1 MAASSGQ
8 GAASIRGQQLYK
20 RKITSVL
27 DYVAKGLGVRIVGA
41 PGSGRTSLLKSV
53 VTKLEEDGA
62 TVYTMFAAPALA
74 AVPFAGVLSLGLDL
88 RSRTIGIL
96 GIVDLLSVQ
105 MARSGMHLIAI
116 DDLENLDRE
125 SLAVVDVLRRR
136 TNVPLITTTNDRP
149 FHPRSSG
156 YLGSIPEATVSLAP
170 LEYEQISK
178 LIVETLGHPAE
189 VDVVANV
196 LTKSGGNLRLA
207 IRIIQ
212 TSALSGRVI
221 LKDGRWCMNGTELI
235 NEHLHG
241 TVEALLQGLRP
252 EEVRA
257 LNKMSLLGPSPVDLL
272 VAAVGEDILDNLEYN
287 GLISVIEGPD
297 GALLAAVFPPIVDD
311 YLRAHTLSSRRIL
324 RSAVTD
330 HLVAEPAHHAVQAA
344 TDDMLSASISVLRRE
359 MGSNHAAATRY
370 FQQRRDAFEELCY
383 QRWQSDRSL
392 SNAVAILRVYWG
404 APANP
409 HRIQEVLLQTHT
421 DGGEPGD
428 LFLFT
433 MSVACWQFSHEKNL
447 PGAIAT
453 LEALSA
459 KEPGLR
465 HEAEAVTAFL
475 RTSHGSFPGSMDP
488 LLGDT
493 PGPGSPDG
501 IGATIKSMLELY
513 RLSPQKAQETMD
525 AAGGTPVHPP
535 FESFIRG
542 MAMLSSG
549 REEAALVMAL
559 ECREK
564 ALQNADQ
571 LAFVSQS
578 YVAALS
584 LLHHGL
590 FDEAEYLMGR
600 AFSLGKPGF
609 LVESLHLAMLR
620 LSSLR
625 DAVPATSLGVTAG
638 SGGTEN
644 GPFPGLGTGLHD
656 LAASRPASAKAFDER
671 ASRIIEKSLARG
683 FALEAMHT
691 GLFALGLLPGPR
703 VRGLLQK
710 MLEDRGMTVHHQ
722 LLEVAGAAIEMD
734 LPRLRRLLD
743 SYVLDGDTF
752 QVSMLLRGAEQRCQL
767 SGEPAVASE
776 IRKAAKSFVARFGV
790 VGTLLDFR
798 SEPPGSSLTLREIEV
813 ALVAGQQSNQD
824 IAEQFGISI
833 RTVESH
839 ISNALR
845 KTDTTTRKQL
855 ADLIRNAPKSLT
867 SGAVAASQVI

>member
-1 MAASSGQ
+1 M
-8 GAASIRGQQLYK
+8 
-20 RKITSVL
+20 SVL

-53 VTKLEEDGA
+53 VAKLEEDGA

-74 AVPFAGVLSLGLDL
+74 TVPFAGVLSLGLDL
-88 RSRTIGIL
+88 RSRTVGIL

-105 MARSGMHLIAI
+105 MARTGSHLIAI

-136 TNVPLITTTNDRP
+136 SNVPLITTVNDRP
-149 FHPRSSG
+149 FQPRTSG

-178 LIVETLGHPAE
+178 LITRILGHPAE
-189 VDVVANV
+189 VNVVANV

-207 IRIIQ
+207 VRIIQ
-212 TSALSGRVI
+212 TAALSGRVT
-221 LKDGRWCMNGTELI
+221 LKDGRWCMNSPKLM
-235 NEHLHG
+235 NEHLNG

-257 LNKMSLLGPSPVDLL
+257 LNKMSLLGPSPVDRL
-272 VAAVGEDILDNLEYN
+272 VATVGEDVLDHLEYN
-287 GLISVIEGPD
+287 GLISVIQGPD
-297 GALLAAVFPPIVDD
+297 QSLLAAVFPPIVDD

-324 RSAVTD
+324 RSAVAD
-330 HLVAEPAHHAVQAA
+330 HVVAESGDHPARA
-344 TDDMLSASISVLRRE
+344 TKDDMLSASISVLRKE

-370 FQQRRDAFEELCY
+370 FQQRRDALEESCY
-383 QRWQSDRSL
+383 QRWQCDRSL
-392 SNAVAILRVYWG
+392 PTAVALLRFYWG
-404 APANP
+404 APVDI
-409 HRIQEVLLQTHT
+409 RRVQEVLRRT
-421 DGGEPGD
+421 DTDRGESAD

-433 MSVACWQFSHEKNL
+433 LSLAWWQFSHEKNL
-447 PGAIAT
+447 PGAIGT
-453 LEALSA
+453 MQALSSR
-459 KEPGLR
+459 EPGLQF
-465 HEAEAVTAFL
+465 EAEGFIAFL
-475 RTSHGSFPGSMDP
+475 RASHGSLPHNAELLANDPGNESQ
-488 LLGDT
+488 G
-493 PGPGSPDG
+493 G
-501 IGATIKSMLELY
+501 IIETIRGMLALY
-513 RLSPQKAQETMD
+513 RLDPREAQSKAGLNEG
-525 AAGGTPVHPP
+525 ASVYPP
-535 FESFIRG
+535 FEAFIQG
-542 MAMLSSG
+542 MASLSSG
-549 REEAALVMAL
+549 REEAALVMAI

-564 ALQNADQ
+564 ALQNVDQ
-571 LAFVSQS
+571 FAFVSQS
-578 YVAALS
+578 YIAALA

-609 LVESLHLAMLR
+609 LVESLHVAMLR

-625 DAVPATSLGVTAG
+625 DAVPATSTGVTPG
-638 SGGTEN
+638 FGRRDR
-644 GPFPGLGTGLHD
+644 GPFPGIGTGLHD
-656 LAASRPASAKAFDER
+656 LAASRPASARAFDER
-671 ASRIIEKSLARG
+671 ASRIMEKSLARG

-703 VRGLLQK
+703 VRGHLLAI
-710 MLEDRGMTVHHQ
+710 LEDRGMTVHQQ
-722 LLEVAGAAIEMD
+722 LLTVAGAAIEMD
-734 LPRLRRLLD
+734 LPRLRQLLD
-743 SYVLDGDTF
+743 TYVLDGDTF
-752 QVSMLLRGAEQRCQL
+752 QVAMLLRGAEQRCQL
-767 SGEPAVASE
+767 SGEPAAASE
-776 IRKAAKSFVARFGV
+776 IRKAAKDFSARFGV

-855 ADLIRNAPKSLT
+855 ADLIRNAPKS
-867 SGAVAASQVI
+867 SVSDANEVSQAIS

>member
-1 MAASSGQ
+1 M
-8 GAASIRGQQLYK
+8 
-20 RKITSVL
+20 TSVL

-41 PGSGRTSLLKSV
+41 PGSGRTSLLKGV
-53 VTKLEEDGA
+53 VAKLEEDGA

-88 RSRTIGIL
+88 RSRTVGIL

-105 MARSGMHLIAI
+105 MARTGVHLIAI

-136 TNVPLITTTNDRP
+136 SNVPLITTMNDRP
-149 FHPRSSG
+149 FQPRTSG

-170 LEYEQISK
+170 LEYEQMSK

-221 LKDGRWCMNGTELI
+221 LKDGRWCMNGTTLI

-241 TVEALLQGLRP
+241 TVEALFQGLRP

-257 LNKMSLLGPSPVDLL
+257 LNKMSLLGPSPVDRL
-272 VAAVGEDILDNLEYN
+272 VAAVGEDNLDNLEYN

-330 HLVAEPAHHAVQAA
+330 HVVAEPGHHPAPVDA
-344 TDDMLSASISVLRRE
+344 DDMLSASISVLRKQ

-370 FQQRRDAFEELCY
+370 FQQRRDAFEESCY
-383 QRWQSDRSL
+383 QSWKRDPSL
-392 SNAVAILRVYWG
+392 SNAVAILKVYWG

-409 HRIQEVLLQTHT
+409 HRIHEVLRQTDS

-428 LFLFT
+428 LVLFT
-433 MSVACWQFSHEKNL
+433 MSLACWQLSHEKNL

-453 LEALSA
+453 MQALSS

-465 HEAEAVTAFL
+465 REAEAIIAFL
-475 RTSHGSFPGSMDP
+475 RTSHGGVPVNQDHLFADIPEQGSQ
-488 LLGDT
+488 G
-493 PGPGSPDG
+493 G
-501 IGATIKSMLELY
+501 IIPTIKAMLELY
-513 RLSPQKAQETMD
+513 HLNPRKAQSIMD
-525 AAGGTPVHPP
+525 SAEGNPGFPPV
-535 FESFIRG
+535 ESFIRG
-542 MAMLSSG
+542 MAMLSDG

-559 ECREK
+559 EFREK
-564 ALQNADQ
+564 ALQNVDQ
-571 LAFVSQS
+571 VAFVSQS
-578 YVAALS
+578 YIAALS

-590 FDEAEYLMGR
+590 FDEAEYLAGR

-609 LVESLHLAMLR
+609 LVESLHVAMLR

-625 DAVPATSLGVTAG
+625 DAVPATSLGLTPESNG
-638 SGGTEN
+638 REN
-644 GPFPGLGTGLHD
+644 GPLPGFGTGLHD

-683 FALEAMHT
+683 FVFEAMHT

-703 VRGLLQK
+703 VRSLLQRI
-710 MLEDRGMTVHHQ
+710 LEDRAMTVHQQ
-722 LLEVAGAAIEMD
+722 LLTVAGAAIEMD
-734 LPRLRRLLD
+734 LPRLRHLLD

-776 IRKAAKSFVARFGV
+776 IRRAAKDFAARFGV

-855 ADLIRNAPKSLT
+855 ADLIRNAPKSLAAGT
-867 SGAVAASQVI
+867 IAASQATS

>member
-1 MAASSGQ
+1 MH
-8 GAASIRGQQLYK
+8 K
-20 RKITSVL
+20 HKINIVL
-27 DYVAKGLGVRIVGA
+27 DYVSKGLGVRIVGA

-53 VTKLEEDGA
+53 VAKLEEDGA

-105 MARSGMHLIAI
+105 MARSGVHLLAI

-136 TNVPLITTTNDRP
+136 NNVPLITTMNDRP
-149 FHPRSSG
+149 FQSKTSG
-156 YLGSIPEATVSLAP
+156 YLGCIPEATVSLPP

-178 LIVETLGHPAE
+178 LIMNTLGHPAE
-189 VDVVANV
+189 VDVVARV
-196 LTKSGGNLRLA
+196 LSKSGGNLRLA
-207 IRIIQ
+207 VRIIQ
-212 TSALSGRVI
+212 TSVLSERLI
-221 LKDGRWCMNGTELI
+221 LKDGLWRLNGTKLM

-257 LNKMSLLGPSPVDLL
+257 LNKMSLLGPSPVDRL
-272 VAAVGEDILDNLEYN
+272 VAEVGEDVLDNLEYN
-287 GLISVIEGPD
+287 GLISVIEGRD
-297 GALLAAVFPPIVDD
+297 DALLAAVFPPIVDE
-311 YLRAHTLSSRRIL
+311 YLRAHTLTSRRIL
-324 RSAVTD
+324 QSAVSEHAAAEAGD
-330 HLVAEPAHHAVQAA
+330 HPAPAP
-344 TDDMLSASISVLRRE
+344 TDDMLSASVSMLRTE

-370 FQQRRDAFEELCY
+370 FQQRRDSFEETHY
-383 QRWQSDRSL
+383 QTWVRDRSL
-392 SNAVAILRVYWG
+392 PNAVAVLSVYWG
-404 APANP
+404 VPANP
-409 HRIQEVLLQTHT
+409 HRIQEVLRRT
-421 DGGEPGD
+421 DTDSGELED
-428 LFLFT
+428 LFFFT
-433 MSVACWQFSHEKNL
+433 MSLSWWQFSHEEDL

-453 LEALSA
+453 MQALSS
-459 KEPGLR
+459 KEPRLL
-465 HEAEAVTAFL
+465 HEAEAFAAFL
-475 RTSHGSFPGSMDP
+475 TATHGGMPSDQDHVFADTTELGLQGSIIP
-488 LLGDT
+488 
-493 PGPGSPDG
+493 
-501 IGATIKSMLELY
+501 TIKGMLELY
-513 RLSPQKAQETMD
+513 RLNPQGALSALD
-525 AAGGTPVHPP
+525 AATGTGSFPN

-549 REEAALVMAL
+549 REEEALVMAL
-559 ECREK
+559 ACRDK
-564 ALQNADQ
+564 ALQDFDQ
-571 LAFVSQS
+571 FAFVSQS
-578 YVAALS
+578 YIAALA

-609 LVESLHLAMLR
+609 LVDFLHEAMLR

-625 DAVPATSLGVTAG
+625 NAVPATSLGVAEKSQG
-638 SGGTEN
+638 REV
-644 GPFPGLGTGLHD
+644 GPLPGLGTGLHD

-671 ASRIIEKSLARG
+671 ASRIMEKSLTRG
-683 FALEAMHT
+683 FTFEAKHT

-703 VRGLLQK
+703 VRNLLQNI
-710 MLEDRGMTVHHQ
+710 LDDHGITAHGQ
-722 LLEVAGAAIEMD
+722 LLDIAGAAIDMD
-734 LPRLRRLLD
+734 LPRLRHLLD
-743 SYVLDGDTF
+743 TYVLDGDTY

-776 IRKAAKSFVARFGV
+776 IRRAAEGFAARFRL
-790 VGTLLDFR
+790 VGTLFDFR

-824 IAEQFGISI
+824 IAEHFGISI

-855 ADLIRNAPKSLT
+855 ADLIRNAPKPLA
-867 SGAVAASQVI
+867 SGATEA

>member
-1 MAASSGQ
+1 M
-8 GAASIRGQQLYK
+8 YK
-20 RKITSVL
+20 RKMKSVL
-27 DYVAKGLGVRIVGA
+27 DYVGKGLGVRIVGA

-53 VTKLEEDGA
+53 VAKLEEDGA

-96 GIVDLLSVQ
+96 GIVDVLSVQ
-105 MARSGMHLIAI
+105 MARNGAHLIAI

-136 TNVPLITTTNDRP
+136 RNVPLITTMNDRP
-149 FHPRSSG
+149 FQARSSG

-170 LEYEQISK
+170 LEYEQIGK
-178 LIVETLGHPAE
+178 LITETLGHPAE
-189 VDVVANV
+189 VNVVANV

-207 IRIIQ
+207 VRIIQ
-212 TSALSGRVI
+212 TSALSGRVV
-221 LKDGRWCMNGTELI
+221 LRDGLWCMNGPKLM
-235 NEHLHG
+235 NEHLNG

-257 LNKMSLLGPSPVDLL
+257 LNKMSLLGPSPVDRL
-272 VAAVGEDILDNLEYN
+272 VATVGEDILDNLEYN
-287 GLISVIEGPD
+287 GLISVIQGSH
-297 GALLAAVFPPIVDD
+297 GTLLAAVFPPIVDD

-324 RSAVTD
+324 QSAVTD
-330 HLVAEPAHHAVQAA
+330 QVTADSAGLPVPPA
-344 TDDMLSASISVLRRE
+344 TDDMMSASLSALRTE

-370 FQQRRDAFEELCY
+370 FQQRRDALEESCY
-383 QRWQSDRSL
+383 QTWQNDRSL
-392 SNAVAILRVYWG
+392 SNAVATLRVYWG
-404 APANP
+404 APANI
-409 HRIQEVLLQTHT
+409 HRVQEVLRQTDADH
-421 DGGEPGD
+421 GESGD

-433 MSVACWQFSHEKNL
+433 MSLACWQFSHEKNL
-447 PGAIAT
+447 AGAIAT
-453 LEALSA
+453 MQALAS
-459 KEPGLR
+459 KEPDLR
-465 HEAEAVTAFL
+465 DEADAVTAFL
-475 RTSHGSFPGSMDP
+475 RTSHGGIPGNHDHSFVDSLEHGSQ
-488 LLGDT
+488 G
-493 PGPGSPDG
+493 G
-501 IGATIKSMLELY
+501 IAPAIKGLLELY
-513 RLSPQKAQETMD
+513 RLNPQRAQD
-525 AAGGTPVHPP
+525 ALDFSADAPGYPP
-535 FESFIRG
+535 LKSFIRG
-542 MAMLSSG
+542 MAMLSNG
-549 REEAALVMAL
+549 REDAALVMAL
-559 ECREK
+559 EHREK
-564 ALQNADQ
+564 ALQNVDQ
-571 LAFVSQS
+571 FAFVSHS

-609 LVESLHLAMLR
+609 LVESLHVAMLR

-638 SGGTEN
+638 SSGREN
-644 GPFPGLGTGLHD
+644 GPFPGFGTGLHD
-656 LAASRPASAKAFDER
+656 LAASRPSSAKAFDER

-683 FALEAMHT
+683 FAFEATHT

-703 VRGLLQK
+703 IRGLLQRI
-710 MLEDRGMTVHHQ
+710 LEDRAITVHDQ
-722 LLEVAGAAIEMD
+722 LLAVAGAAIEMD
-734 LPRLRRLLD
+734 LPRLRHLLD
-743 SYVLDGDTF
+743 TYVLDGDTF
-752 QVSMLLRGAEQRCQL
+752 QVSMVLRGAEQRCQL

-776 IRKAAKSFVARFGV
+776 IRRAAKDFAARFGV
-790 VGTLLDFR
+790 VGTLLDFK

-813 ALVAGQQSNQD
+813 ALVAGQHSNQD

-855 ADLIRNAPKSLT
+855 ADLIRNAPKSLA
-867 SGAVAASQVI
+867 SGATEASRSKP

>member
-1 MAASSGQ
+1 MYQ
-8 GAASIRGQQLYK
+8 
-20 RKITSVL
+20 RKMKSVL
-27 DYVAKGLGVRIVGA
+27 NYVAKGLGVRIVGA

-53 VTKLEEDGA
+53 VAKLEEDGA
-62 TVYTMFAAPALA
+62 TVYTMFAAPALST
-74 AVPFAGVLSLGLDL
+74 VPFAGVLSLGLDL

-105 MARSGMHLIAI
+105 MARTGVHLIAI

-136 TNVPLITTTNDRP
+136 NNVPLITTMNDRP
-149 FHPRSSG
+149 FQTRTSA

-178 LIVETLGHPAE
+178 LITKTLGHPAE
-189 VDVVANV
+189 VNVVARV

-207 IRIIQ
+207 VRIIE
-212 TSALSGRVI
+212 TSVLSERLV
-221 LKDGRWCMNGTELI
+221 LKDGWWCMNGSKLM

-257 LNKMSLLGPSPVDLL
+257 LNKLSLLGPSPVDRL

-297 GALLAAVFPPIVDD
+297 ETLLATVFPPIVDD
-311 YLRAHTLSSRRIL
+311 YLRAHTRSSRRIL
-324 RSAVTD
+324 QSAVTD
-330 HLVAEPAHHAVQAA
+330 HVDAEPGVHAVTAA
-344 TDDMLSASISVLRRE
+344 TDDILSAAISVLRKE

-370 FQQRRDAFEELCY
+370 FQQRRDAFEESCY
-383 QRWQSDRSL
+383 QKWERDRSL

-404 APANP
+404 ATANP
-409 HRIQEVLLQTHT
+409 HRIQEVLRRT
-421 DGGEPGD
+421 DSLSGDSGD

-433 MSVACWQFSHEKNL
+433 MSLAWWQFSQEKNL
-447 PGAIAT
+447 PGALAT
-453 LEALSA
+453 MQDLSS
-459 KEPGLR
+459 KEPDLR
-465 HEAEAVTAFL
+465 HQAEAVLAFL
-475 RTSHGSFPGSMDP
+475 RASHGSKSGSQHEGSP
-488 LLGDT
+488 IT
-493 PGPGSPDG
+493 VEPGPQGG
-501 IGATIKSMLELY
+501 IIATITGMLELY
-513 RLSPQKAQETMD
+513 RLQPLDAQSAIDSAEGAAVYPQ
-525 AAGGTPVHPP
+525 

-542 MAMLSSG
+542 MAMLSRG
-549 REEAALVMAL
+549 GEEEALVMAL
-559 ECREK
+559 SSREK
-564 ALQNADQ
+564 ALQDVDQ
-571 LAFVSQS
+571 FAFVSQS
-578 YVAALS
+578 YIAALS

-609 LVESLHLAMLR
+609 LVDSLHVAMLR

-625 DAVPATSLGVTAG
+625 DAIPATSVGATARP
-638 SGGTEN
+638 GGMDN

-671 ASRIIEKSLARG
+671 ASRILESSLERG
-683 FALEAMHT
+683 YVFEAMHT
-691 GLFALGLLPGPR
+691 GIFALGLLPGPR
-703 VRGLLQK
+703 VRELLHNI
-710 MLEDRGMTVHHQ
+710 LEERGMTVHQQ
-722 LLEVAGAAIEMD
+722 LLTVAGAAIEMD
-734 LPRLRRLLD
+734 LPRLRHLLD
-743 SYVLDGDTF
+743 TYVLDGDTF
-752 QVSMLLRGAEQRCQL
+752 QVAMVLRGAEQRSQL
-767 SGEPAVASE
+767 SGEPAVAGE
-776 IRKAAKSFVARFGV
+776 IRSAAKDFSVRFGV
-790 VGTLLDFR
+790 VGTLFDFK

-824 IAEQFGISI
+824 IAEEFGISI

-855 ADLIRNAPKSLT
+855 ADLIRNAPNSLA
-867 SGAVAASQVI
+867 SGAMEASKANS

>member
-1 MAASSGQ
+1 MAASRGRT
-8 GAASIRGQQLYK
+8 AASIRGQQLHT
-20 RKITSVL
+20 RKMKCVL

-41 PGSGRTSLLKSV
+41 PGSGRTSLLKRV
-53 VTKLEEDGA
+53 VAKLEEDGA

-105 MARSGMHLIAI
+105 MARSGAHLIAI

-136 TNVPLITTTNDRP
+136 SNVPLITTMNDRP
-149 FHPRSSG
+149 FQPRTSG
-156 YLGSIPEATVSLAP
+156 YLGSIPEATVALAP
-170 LEYEQISK
+170 LEYDQISK
-178 LIVETLGHPAE
+178 LITETLGHPAE
-189 VDVVANV
+189 VNVVATV

-207 IRIIQ
+207 VRILQ
-212 TSALSGRVI
+212 TSALSGRII
-221 LKDGRWCMNGTELI
+221 LKDGQWCMNSPKLM
-235 NEHLHG
+235 NEHLNG

-257 LNKMSLLGPSPVDLL
+257 LNKLSLLGPSPVDRL
-272 VAAVGEDILDNLEYN
+272 VATVGEDILDNLEYN
-287 GLISVIEGPD
+287 GLISVIQGPEET
-297 GALLAAVFPPIVDD
+297 LLAAVFPPIVDD

-324 RSAVTD
+324 QSAVTD
-330 HLVAEPAHHAVQAA
+330 HVIAGPGDLPTPAA
-344 TDDMLSASISVLRRE
+344 TDDMLSASISKVRAE

-383 QRWQSDRSL
+383 QNWQRDRSL
-392 SNAVAILRVYWG
+392 ANAVAILKFYWG

-409 HRIQEVLLQTHT
+409 HRIQEVLLQTDS
-421 DGGEPGD
+421 DGGELPE
-428 LFLFT
+428 LFLFS
-433 MSVACWQFSHEKNL
+433 MSSAWWQFSHEKNL
-447 PGAIAT
+447 PGAIGT
-453 LEALSA
+453 MQALSS

-465 HEAEAVTAFL
+465 HEAEGVIALLHA
-475 RTSHGSFPGSMDP
+475 SQSGIPGDRDEVIGDP
-488 LLGDT
+488 
-493 PGPGSPDG
+493 PRRGPQSDILP
-501 IGATIKSMLELY
+501 IIKGMLELY
-513 RLSPQKAQETMD
+513 ELNPQRAQSAMD
-525 AAGGTPVHPP
+525 SAEGAHGCQP

-549 REEAALVMAL
+549 REESALVMAL
-559 ECREK
+559 ECRER
-564 ALQNADQ
+564 ALQNVDQ

-578 YVAALS
+578 YIAALS

-609 LVESLHLAMLR
+609 IVEPLHVAMLR

-625 DAVPATSLGVTAG
+625 DAVPATSLGMSAG
-638 SGGTEN
+638 SNAVDIGAL
-644 GPFPGLGTGLHD
+644 PGFGTGLHD

-683 FALEAMHT
+683 YVYEAMHT

-710 MLEDRGMTVHHQ
+710 ILEDRSMTAHHQ
-722 LLEVAGAAIEMD
+722 LLNIADAAIAMD
-734 LPRLRRLLD
+734 LPRLRHLLD
-743 SYVLDGDTF
+743 TYVLDGDTF

-767 SGEPAVASE
+767 SGEPAVASQ
-776 IRKAAKSFVARFGV
+776 IRRAAKDFVARFGV
-790 VGTLLDFR
+790 VGTLFDFR
-798 SEPPGSSLTLREIEV
+798 SEPPGSSLTMREIEV

-855 ADLIRNAPKSLT
+855 ADLIRNAPKPLT
-867 SGAVAASQVI
+867 SGASDPSQV

>member
-1 MAASSGQ
+1 MH
-8 GAASIRGQQLYK
+8 K
-20 RKITSVL
+20 RKTKSVL

-53 VTKLEEDGA
+53 VAQLEEDGA

-105 MARSGMHLIAI
+105 MARNGAHLIAI

-136 TNVPLITTTNDRP
+136 NKVPLITTMNNRP
-149 FHPRSSG
+149 FQPGSSG

-170 LEYEQISK
+170 LEYEQASK
-178 LIVETLGHPAE
+178 LIAETLGHPAE
-189 VDVVANV
+189 VNVVASV

-207 IRIIQ
+207 VRIIQ

-221 LKDGRWCMNGTELI
+221 LRDGQWCMNSPQLM
-235 NEHLHG
+235 NEHLNG
-241 TVEALLQGLRP
+241 TVESLLQGLRP

-257 LNKMSLLGPSPVDLL
+257 LNKMSLLGPSPVDRL
-272 VAAVGEDILDNLEYN
+272 VATVGEDILDNLEYN
-287 GLISVIEGPD
+287 GLVSVIQGPEET
-297 GALLAAVFPPIVDD
+297 LLAAVFPPIVDD

-330 HLVAEPAHHAVQAA
+330 YTPAESGAHSAPKA
-344 TDDMLSASISVLRRE
+344 TDDMLSASISTLRRE

-370 FQQRRDAFEELCY
+370 FQQRRDALEDSSY
-383 QRWQSDRSL
+383 QRWQQSSSL

-409 HRIQEVLLQTHT
+409 HRIHEVLRQT
-421 DGGEPGD
+421 DPEVGELED
-428 LFLFT
+428 RFLFT
-433 MSVACWQFSHEKNL
+433 MSLAWWQFSHEKNL
-447 PGAIAT
+447 SGAIST
-453 LEALSA
+453 LQALSS

-465 HEAEAVTAFL
+465 VEADAITAFL
-475 RTSHGSFPGSMDP
+475 LTSHGRIPGHQDH
-488 LLGDT
+488 GFTDAA
-493 PGPGSPDG
+493 GVGSQGG
-501 IGATIKSMLELY
+501 IMGIIQGMLELY
-513 RLSPQKAQETMD
+513 RLNPRKAQGAVDSVE
-525 AAGGTPVHPP
+525 GSHGYPP

-542 MAMLSSG
+542 MAMFSSG

-559 ECREK
+559 EGREK
-564 ALQNADQ
+564 ALQDVDQ
-571 LAFVSQS
+571 FAFVSQS
-578 YVAALS
+578 YIAALS

-600 AFSLGKPGF
+600 AFSLGNPGF
-609 LVESLHLAMLR
+609 LAESLHVAMLR

-625 DAVPATSLGVTAG
+625 DAVPATTLAVTTRS
-638 SGGTEN
+638 SGQES

-656 LAASRPASAKAFDER
+656 LAASRPASAKAFDDR
-671 ASRIIEKSLARG
+671 ASRIMENSLARG
-683 FALEAMHT
+683 FTFEAMHT

-703 VRGLLQK
+703 VKGLLQK
-710 MLEDRGMTVHHQ
+710 ILEDRAMTVHHQ
-722 LLEVAGAAIEMD
+722 LLTVAGAAIDMD
-734 LPRLRRLLD
+734 LPRLRHLLD

-752 QVSMLLRGAEQRCQL
+752 QVSMVLRGAEQRCQL
-767 SGEPAVASE
+767 RGEPAIASE
-776 IRKAAKSFVARFGV
+776 IKKAAKSFVARFGV
-790 VGTLLDFR
+790 VGTLLDFK

-824 IAEQFGISI
+824 IAEQFGISV

-867 SGAVAASQVI
+867 SGAIEASHTSS